1 MRGKCLSARNLKKRM
16 VETWRTCA
24 ISTDM
29 LLKNTSLTS
38 ESHQRPYPWPPLKQN
53 WNHCLELCPEH
64 RTQGCDSIEGWHIPA
79 ETKRGEWPLCIRN
92 VGEVISLMG
101 LFRKQMTSLELV
113 VANFHNLWKRRTF
126 RIINEEQ
133 LLVKE
138 DLSIPQGKIL
148 AAVIPIY

>member
-1 MRGKCLSARNLKKRM
+1 
-16 VETWRTCA
+16 
-24 ISTDM
+24 
-29 LLKNTSLTS
+29 
-38 ESHQRPYPWPPLKQN
+38 
-53 WNHCLELCPEH
+53 
-64 RTQGCDSIEGWHIPA
+64 
-79 ETKRGEWPLCIRN
+79 
-92 VGEVISLMG
+92 MG

-113 VANFHNLWKRRTF
+113 VANFHNLWKRTF